1 MTGRT
6 LRREARRRVRISRA
20 RRRKKCLR
28 ILMYKPP
35 PRSPRARSF
44 RARRSFVIRRS
55 LAAGRVRHRG
65 GVRRGSRGLAVHGL
79 RRVLGRRRVLGLLP
93 VLRLHR
99 HRRGGLH
106 GVLGLRAAL
115 DGVELLFSVA
125 RAAAHEGEDEQRD
138 QARDGAAVLLVHE
151 VAGLAV
157 DLRRRREEEATSATT
172 RPDSARNRARPDLV
186 KNTPVAH
193 GATVSDA
200 RERRDTHHDVLRPGR
215 HGDRHMLLPRL
226 HRGRCG
232 GRVASSVGSV
242 VLTSALQSTPGR
254 GSIFRT
260 RRVCGD
266 ACVPSWHVPALVSAA
281 KISCVI
287 LCLFFYFSRSE
298 SSPRRARVHLL
309 SAYEYISRP
318 P

>member
-1 MTGRT
+1 
-6 LRREARRRVRISRA
+6 
-20 RRRKKCLR
+20 
-28 ILMYKPP
+28 MYKPP

-65 GVRRGSRGLAVHGL
+65 GVRRGGHGLAVHGL

-138 QARDGAAVLLVHE
+138 QARDGAAVRLVHE

-157 DLRRRREEEATSATT
+157 DLEKEEKEEGGGGDVSDDAAGFRAKSRAAGSREKHARRPRGDGVGRAGTAGHAPRRTAPRAAWRPPHVVAPAASRQVRRASGVERRLSRVDVSATIQH
-172 RPDSARNRARPDLV
+172 PDADQFSARGGCVEMQCRAG
-186 KNTPVAH
+186 TCQH
-193 GATVSDA
+193 WY
-200 RERRDTHHDVLRPGR
+200 RR
-215 HGDRHMLLPRL
+215 
-226 HRGRCG
+226 
-232 GRVASSVGSV
+232 A
-242 VLTSALQSTPGR
+242 
-254 GSIFRT
+254 FF
-260 RRVCGD
+260 
-266 ACVPSWHVPALVSAA
+266 
-281 KISCVI
+281 
-287 LCLFFYFSRSE
+287 CLFFYFSRRSE

>member
-1 MTGRT
+1 MKRGNAYVF
-6 LRREARRRVRISRA
+6 LARKKSF
-20 RRRKKCLR
+20 RRKKCLRVR

-65 GVRRGSRGLAVHGL
+65 GVRRGGRGLAVHGL

-125 RAAAHEGEDEQRD
+125 RAAAHEGEDEERD
-138 QARDGAAVLLVHE
+138 QARDGAAVRLVHE

-157 DLRRRREEEATSATT
+157 DLEKEEKEEGGGGDVSDDAAGFRAKSRAAGSREKHARRPRGDGVGRAGTAGHAPRRTAPRAAWRPPHVVAPAASRQVRRASGFERRLSRVDVSATI
-172 RPDSARNRARPDLV
+172 
-186 KNTPVAH
+186 NT
-193 GATVSDA
+193 
-200 RERRDTHHDVLRPGR
+200 
-215 HGDRHMLLPRL
+215 
-226 HRGRCG
+226 
-232 GRVASSVGSV
+232 
-242 VLTSALQSTPGR
+242 
-254 GSIFRT
+254 RT
-260 RRVCGD
+260 RINFPHALRVCGD
-266 ACVPSWHVPALVSAA
+266 AVPSWHVPAMVSAA
-281 KISCVI
+281 KISCV
-287 LCLFFYFSRSE
+287 FFFF
-298 SSPRRARVHLL
+298 
-309 SAYEYISRP
+309 
-318 P
+318 